1 MKKIAFLLLSLFTVS
16 EISAQQASIPE
27 APRKTEFAGV
37 TVKLDQAAQKLVQTE
52 IQALLLPENK
62 YLFDKLARMQWY
74 FPIIEKILEDEEIP
88 EDFKY
93 LPVLESGLMPDA
105 SSTSNAVGFWQI
117 KDATA
122 QELGLRIDNSVDE
135 RKNIYASTR
144 AAALYLKRNN
154 LIYKNWI
161 STLFSY
167 HLGATGV
174 SKSIP
179 SNWTFASEISL
190 DGDTDRYLI
199 KAIAHRVAYEHRL
212 NRLKD
217 SPYTMVEY
225 KNAKGKTLAEVGS
238 EISWDLNELK
248 RYNTWVLGNKIPN
261 DKEYSVAI
269 LVPSD
274 QYDDMIAKINRKG
287 GSGVKNEAGFPVLQR
302 VSPEDVADGE
312 PILYIINGKK
322 GIMASAGDDVGQ
334 IAKNGKV
341 KPTDF
346 LKFNDM
352 SDKDLV
358 EEGKVYYL
366 QSKNRKAKVKFHNV
380 SENESLWD
388 ISQIYGV
395 RLKQLLK
402 FNRMETIKRLQSGRV
417 VYLQSKR
424 PKNQPVEYVQENE
437 APASEKVVPAKDKRK
452 DKKVEE
458 ETTAKNSEKPV
469 VWEEDTKD
477 KKRGNAPKKSAT
489 EDEDETYVR
498 LEPQEREKEKKEE
511 VIKIEEPVVTKT
523 KEQKPPIV
531 EIENSDSIIAYEEK
545 PKNNKPTNTPKTTPT
560 KPVEKPV
567 ENTTEVVKPKPVVEK
582 PKENTTTATKP
593 VSYGSSYEVQ
603 QGETLFAIAR
613 KTGIYVRDLA
623 AWNNMT
629 LEDKVKVG
637 QVLTLVNPNVA
648 TASKATATKPAQP
661 KEEVKAK
668 AAETAYHLVAKGE
681 TLYSISRKYGVSTKQ
696 IQDWNGM
703 SDNNVKL
710 GQKLIVK
717 K

>member
-1 MKKIAFLLLSLFTVS
+1 MKKIAFLLLNLLVAL
-16 EISAQQASIPE
+16 EITAQQASIPD
-27 APRKTEFAGV
+27 APRKTEFAGI

-74 FPIIEKILEDEEIP
+74 FPIIEKVLEDEEIP
-88 EDFKY
+88 EDFKD
-93 LPVLESGLMPDA
+93 LPVLESGLTQDA

-117 KDATA
+117 KEATG
-122 QELGLRIDNSVDE
+122 QELGLRIDNNVDE
-135 RKNIYASTR
+135 RKNIYAASR

-190 DGDTDRYLI
+190 DGETDRYII
-199 KAIAHRVAYEHRL
+199 KAIAHRIAYEHRL
-212 NRLKD
+212 NRVKE
-217 SPYTMVEY
+217 SPYSMVEY
-225 KNAKGKTLAEVGS
+225 KNAKGKTLAEIGS
-238 EISWDLNELK
+238 EISWDINELK
-248 RYNTWVLGNKIPN
+248 RYNTWILGNKIPT

-274 QYDDMIAKINRKG
+274 QYDDMVAKINRKG
-287 GSGVKNEAGFPVLQR
+287 GGSVANESGFPVLQR
-302 VSPEDVADGE
+302 VSSDNIAEGE
-312 PILYIINGKK
+312 PILYVINGKK
-322 GIMASAGDDVGQ
+322 GIMASVGDDVGQ
-334 IAKNGKV
+334 LAKKGKV
-341 KPTDF
+341 KPTDL

-380 SENESLWD
+380 SENQSLWE
-388 ISQIYGV
+388 ISQMYGV

-402 FNRMETIKRLQSGRV
+402 FNRMESVKRLQGGRV

-424 PKNQPVEYVQENE
+424 PKNQPVEYVQEND
-437 APASEKVVPAKDKRK
+437 APKNEKALPAKDKRK
-452 DKKVEE
+452 DKKIEEE
-458 ETTAKNSEKPV
+458 ETTASNEKAV
-469 VWEEDTKD
+469 IWEEDSKD
-477 KKRGNAPKKSAT
+477 KKRGNGTSTSKKASSD
-489 EDEDETYVR
+489 EDEDYVR

-511 VIKIEEPVVTKT
+511 IIKIEEPVVEKT

-531 EIENSDSIIAYEEK
+531 EIENSDSIIVYEDK
-545 PKNNKPTNTPKTTPT
+545 PKSNSKPTNTTKPSKPVETPTEAAKT
-560 KPVEKPV
+560 KPV
-567 ENTTEVVKPKPVVEK
+567 VVEK
-582 PKENTTTATKP
+582 PKEITPTKP
-593 VSYGSSYEVQ
+593 ASYGSSYEVQ

-637 QVLTLVNPNVA
+637 QVLTLTNPN
-648 TASKATATKPAQP
+648 SATATKASATKVAQP
-661 KEEVKAK
+661 KEEPKTK
-668 AAETAYHLVAKGE
+668 PTETTYHLVAKGE
-681 TLYSISRKYGVSTKQ
+681 TLYSISKRYGVSTKQ
-696 IQDWNGM
+696 VQEWNGM
-703 SDNNVKL
+703 NDNNVRL

>member
-1 MKKIAFLLLSLFTVS
+1 
-16 EISAQQASIPE
+16 
-27 APRKTEFAGV
+27 
-37 TVKLDQAAQKLVQTE
+37 
-52 IQALLLPENK
+52 
-62 YLFDKLARMQWY
+62 
-74 FPIIEKILEDEEIP
+74 
-88 EDFKY
+88 
-93 LPVLESGLMPDA
+93 
-105 SSTSNAVGFWQI
+105 
-117 KDATA
+117 
-122 QELGLRIDNSVDE
+122 
-135 RKNIYASTR
+135 
-144 AAALYLKRNN
+144 
-154 LIYKNWI
+154 
-161 STLFSY
+161 
-167 HLGATGV
+167 
-174 SKSIP
+174 
-179 SNWTFASEISL
+179 
-190 DGDTDRYLI
+190 
-199 KAIAHRVAYEHRL
+199 
-212 NRLKD
+212 
-217 SPYTMVEY
+217 MVEY

-238 EISWDLNELK
+238 EISWDVNELK
-248 RYNTWVLGNKIPN
+248 RYNSWVLGSKIPN

-287 GSGVKNEAGFPVLQR
+287 SSGIRNEAGFPVLQR
-302 VSPEDVADGE
+302 ISPESVADGE
-312 PILYIINGKK
+312 PILYVINGKK

-334 IAKNGKV
+334 IAKKGKV

-395 RLKQLLK
+395 RLRQLLK
-402 FNRMETIKRLQSGRV
+402 FNRMESVKRLQSGRV

-424 PKNQPVEYVQENE
+424 PKNQPVEYVQEND
-437 APASEKVVPAKDKRK
+437 APATDKVVPAKDKRK

-458 ETTAKNSEKPV
+458 ETTVKNSEKPV
-469 VWEEDTKD
+469 VWEEETKD
-477 KKRGNAPKKSAT
+477 KKRGNTPKKSTT
-489 EDEDETYVR
+489 EDEDDTYIR
-498 LEPQEREKEKKEE
+498 LEPQEREKERKEE

-531 EIENSDSIIAYEEK
+531 EIENSDTIIAYEEK
-545 PKNNKPTNTPKTTPT
+545 PKNNKPTNTPKSTQP
-560 KPVEKPV
+560 KPV
-567 ENTTEVVKPKPVVEK
+567 ENTTEAVKPKPVVEK
-582 PKENTTTATKP
+582 PKESTTTTAKP
-593 VSYGSSYEVQ
+593 ASYGSSYEVQ

-623 AWNNMT
+623 TWNNMT

-648 TASKATATKPAQP
+648 TASKATATKTVQP
-661 KEEVKAK
+661 KEEAKAK
-668 AAETAYHLVAKGE
+668 VGETVYHLVAKGE

-703 SDNNVKL
+703 NDNNVRF